1 MHNFDFHNPTRVLFG
16 QGQIATLST
25 LVPEGARVL
34 MLYGG
39 GSIRA
44 NGVYDEVKSAL
55 AAHTVLEFGGIEPN
69 PTYETLMRAVEL
81 VRAERIDF
89 LLAVGGGSV
98 IDGTKF
104 IAAGSLLEEDPW
116 TAIFEQRAASVQSAL
131 PFGAVLTLPAT
142 GSEMNSAAVVTRK
155 ATQEKR
161 AFASRHVF
169 PRFAVLDPTKT
180 YTLPT
185 RQVGNGVVDAFVHVM
200 EQYLTTPVDA
210 KVQDRFAEGLLLT
223 LIEDGPRALGEPENY
238 DVRANLM
245 WTATLALNGLIGV
258 GVPQDWSTHM
268 IGHELTALYD
278 LDHAQTLAVVLP
290 AMLRVRRILQQ
301 LGARVGPHRGRR
313 GRTHRRGDRAHR
325 SLLQQRRR
333 ADQAVR
339 LWPGQ
344 AACRARAGR
353 TGSAPPGQARRGP
366 RRDARG
372 QPQGARAGGISS
384 GLLTHPPRP
393 GRTWYTRA
401 FARGPGTDVPGE
413 TYPSYL
419 IWIMPAKE
427 SATQFPSLFA
437 LPPRWLRLF

>member
-223 LIEDGPRALGEPENY
+223 LIEDGPRALGEPQNY

-290 AMLRVRRILQQ
+290 AMLRVRREAKRAKLLQYA
-301 LGARVGPHRGRR
+301 ARVWDLTEGDEDARIDAAIE
-313 GRTHRRGDRAHR
+313 RTEAFFNSVGVPTRLSGYGLGKEHVEPVLAALEAHR
-325 SLLQQRRR
+325 LVKLGEDRGVTLEVSRKVLEL
-333 ADQAVR
+333 AV
-339 LWPGQ
+339 
-344 AACRARAGR
+344 
-353 TGSAPPGQARRGP
+353 
-366 RRDARG
+366 
-372 QPQGARAGGISS
+372 
-384 GLLTHPPRP
+384 
-393 GRTWYTRA
+393 
-401 FARGPGTDVPGE
+401 
-413 TYPSYL
+413 
-419 IWIMPAKE
+419 
-427 SATQFPSLFA
+427 
-437 LPPRWLRLF
+437 